1 MFEAIKFIMEKM
13 EKAINSIEHFQH
25 DEVSGAP
32 MMQEINNQIP
42 DQPRS
47 FRSGTNS
54 NYTGMTRLGWLDFL
68 RFKGGKIREWLFKVE
83 DFFLRLIILLM
94 IWKWD
99 YHRFTLMVRL
109 QLGIKRLYNLNQDQ
123 ICWVIG
129 FNIAVDNWKIW
140 RSSGWSYRRAENV
153 TGDGWYYGIQ
163 REVWAHM
170 I

>member
-54 NYTGMTRLGWLDFL
+54 NYTGMTRLELKMLLETDGITEYNEKF
-68 RFKGGKIREWLFKVE
+68 E
-83 DFFLRLIILLM
+83 LI
-94 IWKWD
+94 
-99 YHRFTLMVRL
+99 
-109 QLGIKRLYNLNQDQ
+109 
-123 ICWVIG
+123 
-129 FNIAVDNWKIW
+129 
-140 RSSGWSYRRAENV
+140 
-153 TGDGWYYGIQ
+153 
-163 REVWAHM
+163 
-170 I
+170 

>member
-54 NYTGMTRLGWLDFL
+54 NYTGMTRLG
-68 RFKGGKIREWLFKVE
+68 
-83 DFFLRLIILLM
+83 
-94 IWKWD
+94 
-99 YHRFTLMVRL
+99 
-109 QLGIKRLYNLNQDQ
+109 
-123 ICWVIG
+123 
-129 FNIAVDNWKIW
+129 
-140 RSSGWSYRRAENV
+140 
-153 TGDGWYYGIQ
+153 
-163 REVWAHM
+163 
-170 I
+170 